1 MINIAIDGP
10 SGSGKSTLAKEI
22 AKRLGYI
29 YVDTGALYRS
39 IGLYIKEHQ
48 IDPKQ
53 KEAVIAA
60 LPNIHLELTYEEGK
74 QTVYVNGVNVGD
86 RIRTPEIAEITSTVA
101 SIPEIRSFLLSLQKD
116 MAARHDVVMDG
127 RDIGTVILPDAQVK
141 IYLSA
146 SAENRAERR
155 YKELRAKG
163 IEITR
168 EEVKADLIKRDHAD
182 ETRETAPAVAAKDA
196 IPLDNSA
203 LNLEQTFEAA
213 MEIIRKKLNE
223 ILPNRI

>member
-22 AKRLGYI
+22 AKRLGYV

-39 IGLYIKEHQ
+39 IGLYISEHHINPNKKE
-48 IDPKQ
+48 D
-53 KEAVIAA
+53 VIAV
-60 LPNIHLELTYEEGK
+60 LPDIRLDLTYEEGK
-74 QTVYVNGVNVGD
+74 QTVYVNGANVGD
-86 RIRTPEIAEITSTVA
+86 RIRTPEIAEITSIIA
-101 SIPEIRSFLLSLQKD
+101 SIPEVRSFLLSLQKE
-116 MAARHDVVMDG
+116 MAIKHNVVMDG

-155 YKELRAKG
+155 YNELRAKG

-182 ETRETAPAVAAKDA
+182 ETRETAPAVAAEDA
-196 IPLDNSA
+196 VPLDNSA

-213 MEIIRKKLNE
+213 MEIVRNKLNE